1 MHWVKTS
8 CNMKQYNIMR
18 CCSISLMDS
27 TFFFLV
33 LKHCYL
39 FSQVVVG
46 RFVAGQEESQQQQQQ
61 MKTQRRE
68 RFGIP
73 TSTQASNI
81 SFGGGSAE
89 DPKARYGLN
98 KPVVIQAPPM
108 SAPPVPFSQHEPQ
121 PSTNA
126 VQGYYTNNTAEQI
139 RDLFSSLPGE
149 DDDDLEGEDGD
160 DGEFGDHSESDTEVP
175 S

>member
-1 MHWVKTS
+1 M
-8 CNMKQYNIMR
+8 
-18 CCSISLMDS
+18 
-27 TFFFLV
+27 
-33 LKHCYL
+33 
-39 FSQVVVG
+39 VG

-61 MKTQRRE
+61 QMKKQRGE

-73 TSTQASNI
+73 TTTQASNI
-81 SFGGGSAE
+81 SFGGSSAE
-89 DPKARYGLN
+89 DPRARYGIN
-98 KPVVIQAPPM
+98 KPIVIQAPPV
-108 SAPPVPFSQHEPQ
+108 SAPVVAPFSHEPQ

-149 DDDDLEGEDGD
+149 DDDDEEDLEGEDGD
-160 DGEFGDHSESDTEVP
+160 EEFGDHSESDTEVP